1 MKRNLLLIL
10 AFALC
15 LGCMAQTTIQMEEYN
30 GVYRIP
36 CTVNGAKMKFI
47 FDTGASQVCLSMTMA
62 EYLLDNDFITAD
74 DIIGN
79 GSTTVADGRIVNHV
93 KINIRDL
100 EIQGNHLY
108 NVPAVV
114 IEGQNAPLL
123 MGQSAIQ
130 KLGAIV
136 INGNTMIIQNGNAS
150 DDDEYFNRL
159 VEEADEA
166 FLNGLFERAAEK
178 YGQAYES
185 EYLTDY
191 GKYVYA
197 MSLEAIRNYERAE
210 TVLNTISDF
219 HCFGEEE
226 PNLYYTIG
234 KVKMRLNKDEEAIC
248 YFELTIK
255 KTNNK
260 NILMFGSYERIGLIY
275 FGRAEY
281 FKAIKNY
288 EAAIETFAALNG
300 VSTAYIW
307 RDAKNLLNKGQ
318 KSYRTPT
325 SDMVIYMLCDCYKET
340 LQWSKKYYFAQIQA
354 LARAKNQLAIV
365 TCKNHGINLY

>member
-79 GSTTVADGRIVNHV
+79 GSSTVADGRIVNHV

-166 FLNGLFERAAEK
+166 FNNGLFERAAEK

-210 TVLNTISDF
+210 AVLNTISDF
-219 HCFGEEE
+219 HCFGEKE
-226 PNLYYTIG
+226 PKLYYTIG
-234 KVKMRLNKDEEAIC
+234 NVKMFLNKDEEAIR
-248 YFELTIK
+248 YFKLTIK

-275 FGRAEY
+275 FGKEEY

-325 SDMVIYMLCDCYKET
+325 SDMVIFMLCELYNLT
-340 LQWSKKYYFAQIQA
+340 LKWSDEYYNTQIDT
-354 LARAKNQLAIV
+354 LVRARNQMAIMRRM
-365 TCKNHGINLY
+365 